1 MNTVEFSVVMSEALS
16 QQMQEIEDITG
27 LSRAEIFRRAIVFY
41 KRAKQA
47 ENVILRNSDGT
58 LREVIGF

>member
-16 QQMQEIEDITG
+16 QQMQEIEDSTG
-27 LSRAEIFRRAIVFY
+27 MSRAEIFRRAIVFY

-47 ENVILRNSDGT
+47 ENVILGNSDGT
-58 LREVIGF
+58 LREIIGF